1 MKTLRSAIFTLG
13 LLLVVSAAHA
23 QTTNVLARIPFDFV
37 VGKQMLPA
45 GEYTLKSL
53 DQISNALVIRG
64 EQGATQITLTHAAG
78 KSEPAEKTVLIFHRV
93 GDEYF
98 LAEVWVEGNS
108 SGRAL
113 PKSPVETQMAM
124 NHKGSES
131 VTVAALINR

>member
-23 QTTNVLARIPFDFV
+23 QTTNVLARIPFDFM

-64 EQGATQITLTHAAG
+64 EQGARKITLTQAEEKPG
-78 KSEPAEKTVLIFHRV
+78 PAEKTVLIFHRV

-113 PKSPVETQMAM
+113 PRSPVETQMAM
-124 NHKGSES
+124 NHKDSES
-131 VTVAALINR
+131 VIVAAVINR

>member
-1 MKTLRSAIFTLG
+1 MNTLRSAIFTLG

-23 QTTNVLARIPFDFV
+23 QTTNVLARIPFDFM

-64 EQGATQITLTHAAG
+64 EQGATQITLTHAAA

-124 NHKGSES
+124 NHKDGES
-131 VTVAALINR
+131 VIVAALINR

>member
-23 QTTNVLARIPFDFV
+23 QTTNVLARIPFDFM

-64 EQGATQITLTHAAG
+64 EQGATQITLTHAAA

-124 NHKGSES
+124 NHKDGES
-131 VTVAALINR
+131 VIVAALINR